1 MKRPFVLLPNLF
13 LLRYISVLCLGSVM
27 VMKISM
33 PDIVEIEKLMMDFDG
48 NLSACE
54 YTIDYSGT

>member
-1 MKRPFVLLPNLF
+1 
-13 LLRYISVLCLGSVM
+13 
-27 VMKISM
+27 MKISM